1 MSFTE
6 DEAPPTVVPDGI
18 EPVVQSVSAIDWLIY
33 GHCLA
38 RESRAPPVPVR
49 LAIENDRARWH
60 SVARGSPRRY
70 GQRPLNR
77 DGEIRVM
84 SMLVRKILRKT
95 SRNQGNSSERRAE

>member
-49 LAIENDRARWH
+49 LAIENDRAR
-60 SVARGSPRRY
+60 
-70 GQRPLNR
+70 
-77 DGEIRVM
+77 
-84 SMLVRKILRKT
+84 
-95 SRNQGNSSERRAE
+95 